1 MMRHNSLA
9 LRLVVSSAIV
19 SIVLLAAAG
28 LLLANLFQAALE
40 RNFDARL
47 TAILNGLLAN
57 VEVLQDGAP
66 AMESELA
73 DTRFALPLSGWY
85 WQVTPPP
92 SVKAESLASPS
103 LLEQRLAPSEADLT
117 DRDSDGVAHFYLTDS
132 NGTRLRVI
140 EQRLKLFGRADQY
153 SFLVA
158 GNFDELSAEANAF
171 HRTLITMLALLG
183 VGLLVALLVQV
194 RYGLTPLRTLQ
205 RRLSDIREGRS
216 DRLEGVYPS
225 EIQPVAEE
233 LNLLLQSNA
242 EIVDRAR
249 TQVGNLAHAL
259 KTPLSV
265 IRNEVKMHP
274 SPVSSKVNQQAK
286 LMRDQINLY
295 LDRARRAARASSLGT
310 ITEIR
315 PAIEGIGRALERIN
329 LDRGIKIT
337 LECPPELRFRGE
349 RQDLEE
355 MTGNLLD
362 NACKYAQQ
370 QVSVVVQPDPTPS
383 ADRRQWVEIT
393 VGDDGPG
400 LAPEQYAE
408 ALKRG
413 RRLDETKPGSGLGL
427 SIVAET
433 AAMYGGGIQL
443 DRAEL
448 GGLAVKLRLP
458 AAL

>member
-1 MMRHNSLA
+1 MRHNSLA

-28 LLLANLFQAALE
+28 LLLANLFQTALE

-57 VEVLQDGAP
+57 VSVLADGSP
-66 AMESELA
+66 AIESELA
-73 DTRFALPLSGWY
+73 DSRFNLPLSGWY
-85 WQVTPPP
+85 WQVTPPAGIN
-92 SVKAESLASPS
+92 AESLASSS
-103 LLEQRLAPSEADLT
+103 LLEQRLKPSDADLAN
-117 DRDSDGVAHFYLTDS
+117 RDSDGVARFFMTDT
-132 NGTRLRVI
+132 NGTRLRVM
-140 EQRLKLFGRADQY
+140 EQRLKLFDKSDLY

-183 VGLLVALLVQV
+183 VGLLLALIVQV

-205 RRLSDIREGRS
+205 RRLFDIREGRT
-216 DRLEGVYPS
+216 DRLEGIYPS
-225 EIQPVAEE
+225 EIQPVADE

-295 LDRARRAARASSLGT
+295 LDRARRAARASSLGS
-310 ITEIR
+310 ITEIK
-315 PAIEGIGRALERIN
+315 PAIEGIARALERIN
-329 LDRGIKIT
+329 LDRGIKIA
-337 LECPPELRFRGE
+337 LECPAGLKFRGE

-355 MTGNLLD
+355 MVGNLLD
-362 NACKYAQQ
+362 NACKYAEH
-370 QVSVVVQPDPTPS
+370 QVAVTVQVDPAPS
-383 ADRRQWVEIT
+383 IDRRLWVDVS

-400 LAPEQYAE
+400 VPADQYGE

-433 AAMYGGGIQL
+433 AAMYGGDIQL
-443 DRAEL
+443 DRAAA
-448 GGLAVKLRLP
+448 GGLLVKLRLP
-458 AAL
+458 AAQ

>member
-1 MMRHNSLA
+1 MPISPTATAMASR
-9 LRLVVSSAIV
+9 I
-19 SIVLLAAAG
+19 SIS
-28 LLLANLFQAALE
+28 F
-40 RNFDARL
+40 
-47 TAILNGLLAN
+47 
-57 VEVLQDGAP
+57 
-66 AMESELA
+66 
-73 DTRFALPLSGWY
+73 
-85 WQVTPPP
+85 
-92 SVKAESLASPS
+92 
-103 LLEQRLAPSEADLT
+103 
-117 DRDSDGVAHFYLTDS
+117 DS
-132 NGTRLRVI
+132 NGTRLRVM
-140 EQRLKLFGRADQY
+140 EQRYKLFDKADEY

-171 HRTLITMLALLG
+171 HRTLTAMLALLG
-183 VGLLVALLVQV
+183 LGLLVAMLVQV
-194 RYGLTPLRTLQ
+194 RYGLRPLRALQ
-205 RRLSDIREGRS
+205 RRLTDIREGRT
-216 DRLEGVYPS
+216 DRLEGIYPS
-225 EIQPVAEE
+225 EIQPVADE

-265 IRNEVKMHP
+265 IRNEVKLHP

-295 LDRARRAARASSLGT
+295 LDRARRAARASTLGA
-310 ITEIR
+310 ITEIE
-315 PAIEGIGRALERIN
+315 PALEGIGRALERIN
-329 LDRGIKIT
+329 LDKGLKIAID
-337 LECPPELRFRGE
+337 CPAGLKFRGE

-362 NACKYAQQ
+362 NACKYAERI
-370 QVSVVVQPDPTPS
+370 VSVTVRLDPASIRRS
-383 ADRRQWVEIT
+383 AQLWVEIL

-448 GGLAVKLRLP
+448 GGLLVRLRLP
-458 AAL
+458 AAQ

>member
-1 MMRHNSLA
+1 M
-9 LRLVVSSAIV
+9 
-19 SIVLLAAAG
+19 
-28 LLLANLFQAALE
+28 
-40 RNFDARL
+40 
-47 TAILNGLLAN
+47 
-57 VEVLQDGAP
+57 
-66 AMESELA
+66 
-73 DTRFALPLSGWY
+73 
-85 WQVTPPP
+85 
-92 SVKAESLASPS
+92 
-103 LLEQRLAPSEADLT
+103 
-117 DRDSDGVAHFYLTDS
+117 
-132 NGTRLRVI
+132 
-140 EQRLKLFGRADQY
+140 EQRLKLFDKADLY

-171 HRTLITMLALLG
+171 HRTLITMLSLLG
-183 VGLLVALLVQV
+183 VGLLLALIVQV
-194 RYGLTPLRTLQ
+194 RYGLLPLRTLQ
-205 RRLSDIREGRS
+205 RRLFDIREGRT
-216 DRLEGVYPS
+216 DRLEGIYPS
-225 EIQPVAEE
+225 EIQPVADE

-295 LDRARRAARASSLGT
+295 LDRARRAARASSLGS

-315 PAIEGIGRALERIN
+315 PAIEGIARALERIN

-337 LECPPELRFRGE
+337 LECPPGLKFRGE
-349 RQDLEE
+349 KQDLEE

-362 NACKYAQQ
+362 NACKYAEQ
-370 QVSVVVQPDPTPS
+370 QVAVTVQIDSAPSV
-383 ADRRQWVEIT
+383 DRRLWVEIT

-400 LAPEQYAE
+400 LAPEQYGE

-443 DRAEL
+443 DRAAI
-448 GGLAVKLRLP
+448 GGLLVKLRLP
-458 AAL
+458 AAQ

>member
-1 MMRHNSLA
+1 MRLNSLA

-19 SIVLLAAAG
+19 SIVLLVAAG

-57 VEVLQDGAP
+57 VSVLDDGSPQIEA
-66 AMESELA
+66 ELA
-73 DTRFALPLSGWY
+73 DSRFTLPLSGWY
-85 WQVTPPP
+85 WQVTPPAAIN
-92 SVKAESLASPS
+92 AESLASSS
-103 LLEQRLAPSEADLT
+103 LLEQRLTPSQANLAS
-117 DRDSDGVAHFYLTDS
+117 RDSDGVAHFYMVDP
-132 NGTRLRVI
+132 NGTRIRVM
-140 EQRLKLFGRADQY
+140 EQRLKLFDKADLY

-183 VGLLVALLVQV
+183 VGLLLALLVQV
-194 RYGLTPLRTLQ
+194 RYGLMPLRTLQ
-205 RRLSDIREGRS
+205 RRLTEIREGRT
-216 DRLEGVYPS
+216 DRLEGLYPS
-225 EIQPVAEE
+225 EIQPVADE

-295 LDRARRAARASSLGT
+295 LDRARRAARASTLGS

-315 PAIEGIGRALERIN
+315 PALEGIARALERIN
-329 LDRGIKIT
+329 LDRDIKIT
-337 LECPPELRFRGE
+337 LECTPGLKFRGE

-362 NACKYAQQ
+362 NACKYAEH
-370 QVSVVVQPDPTPS
+370 QVFVHVRIDPGPS
-383 ADRRQWVEIT
+383 IDRRLWVEIS

-400 LAPEQYAE
+400 LPPEQYGE

-433 AAMYGGGIQL
+433 AAMYGGVIEL
-443 DRAEL
+443 DKAEL
-448 GGLAVKLRLP
+448 GGLLVRLRLP
-458 AAL
+458 AAQ

>member
-28 LLLANLFQAALE
+28 LLLANLFQVALE

-57 VEVLQDGAP
+57 VAVLEDGAP
-66 AMESELA
+66 AIESELA
-73 DTRFALPLSGWY
+73 DTRFTLPLSGWY

-92 SVKAESLASPS
+92 GIKAESLASPS
-103 LLEQRLAPSEADLT
+103 LLEQRLKPSEADLAN
-117 DRDSDGVAHFYLTDS
+117 RDTDGVAHFYLVDA
-132 NGTRLRVI
+132 NGTHLRAM
-140 EQRLKLFGRADQY
+140 EQRFKLFGRAELY

-171 HRTLITMLALLG
+171 HRTLVTMLSLLG
-183 VGLLVALLVQV
+183 VGLLVALIVQV
-194 RYGLTPLRTLQ
+194 RFGLTPLRTLQ
-205 RRLSDIREGRS
+205 RRLSDIREGRT

-225 EIQPVAEE
+225 EIQPVADE

-286 LMRDQINLY
+286 MMRDQINLY
-295 LDRARRAARASSLGT
+295 LDRARRAARASTLGS
-310 ITEIR
+310 ITEIK
-315 PAIEGIGRALERIN
+315 PALEGIGRALERIN
-329 LDRGIKIT
+329 IDRGLKIV
-337 LECPPELRFRGE
+337 LDCPSGLKFRGE
-349 RQDLEE
+349 QQDLEE

-362 NACKYAQQ
+362 NACKYAEQKVA
-370 QVSVVVQPDPTPS
+370 VSVRLDSTPS
-383 ADRRQWVEIT
+383 TDRRLWVEIG
-393 VGDDGPG
+393 VSDDGPG

-433 AAMYGGGIQL
+433 AAMYGGGVQL

-448 GGLAVKLRLP
+448 GGLLVKLRLP
-458 AAL
+458 AAQ

>member
-9 LRLVVSSAIV
+9 LRLIASSAIV

-28 LLLANLFQAALE
+28 FLLANLFQAALE

-57 VEVLQDGAP
+57 VALAEDGAP
-66 AMESELA
+66 TIESELA
-73 DTRFALPLSGWY
+73 DTRFSLPLSGWY

-92 SVKAESLASPS
+92 SVQAESLASPS
-103 LLEQRLAPSEADLT
+103 LLEQRLKPSQTDLAN
-117 DRDSDGVAHFYLTDS
+117 RDSEGVAHFYLVDT
-132 NGTRLRVI
+132 NGARLRVM
-140 EQRLKLFGRADQY
+140 EQRLKLFDKADDY

-158 GNFDELSAEANAF
+158 GNFDELSAEAQAF
-171 HRTLITMLALLG
+171 QRTLITMLALLG
-183 VGLLVALLVQV
+183 VGLLVALLAQV
-194 RYGLTPLRTLQ
+194 RYGLTPLHTLQ
-205 RRLSDIREGRS
+205 RRLTDIREGKT
-216 DRLEGVYPS
+216 DRLEGFYPS
-225 EIQPVAEE
+225 EIQPVADE

-242 EIVDRAR
+242 EIIDRAR

-274 SPVSSKVNQQAK
+274 SPVSTKVNQQAK

-295 LDRARRAARASSLGT
+295 LDRARRAARASSLGA

-315 PAIEGIGRALERIN
+315 PALEGIGRALERIN
-329 LDRGIKIT
+329 LDRGLKIAID
-337 LECPPELRFRGE
+337 CPRGLKFRGE

-362 NACKYAQQ
+362 NACKFAAHL
-370 QVSVVVQPDPTPS
+370 VSVSVRLDPAPS
-383 ADRRQWVEIT
+383 ADRRLWVEIQ
-393 VGDDGPG
+393 VSDDGPG

-413 RRLDETKPGSGLGL
+413 RRLDESKPGSGLGL

-448 GGLAVKLRLP
+448 GGLLVRLRLP
-458 AAL
+458 AVQ